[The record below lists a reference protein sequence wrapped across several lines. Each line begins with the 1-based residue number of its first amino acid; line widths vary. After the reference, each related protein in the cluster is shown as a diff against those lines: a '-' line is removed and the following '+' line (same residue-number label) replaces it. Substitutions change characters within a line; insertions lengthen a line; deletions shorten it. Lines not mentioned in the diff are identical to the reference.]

1 LETKDIIKLIN
12 ELMEERKN
20 VLKEVE
26 ELQKNCP
33 HKEGVDIKF
42 LPTTNSVRR
51 ICKTCQAAIG
61 YPSIQELKDNGFT

>member
-1 LETKDIIKLIN
+1 
-12 ELMEERKN
+12 MEERKN

-26 ELQKNCP
+26 ELQKNCT
-33 HKEGVDIKF
+33 HKEGVNIKF
-42 LPTTNSVRR
+42 LPGTNVVRR